1 MAPLMLVDLV
11 PEFLAALAARDPVD
25 AYRRYLDAHRPVLA
39 AYWRNYV
46 LDLDSPVHGR
56 FDAEDARGL
65 ERLVRAFVAS
75 LG

>member
-1 MAPLMLVDLV
+1 MPTSSGTDSRSRLIG
-11 PEFLAALAARDPVD
+11 
-25 AYRRYLDAHRPVLA
+25 
-39 AYWRNYV
+39 V

>member
-1 MAPLMLVDLV
+1 LLG
-11 PEFLAALAARDPVD
+11 
-25 AYRRYLDAHRPVLA
+25 
-39 AYWRNYV
+39 V